1 MCQRKQISFR
11 TLLFIYSINITNN
24 TIGFR
29 LRQSKGLFCDVDW
42 KLISWFVKSYKQ
54 PTEVCFKKGVFKNL
68 IQFAGKHLCWELFFK
83 SCSLTPTILL
93 KKDTPTQVLSCK
105 FCENALFYQQHYYS
119 DSSKLRT
126 LMVFSKMCPLSR
138 VICYWEVI

>member
-83 SCSLTPTILL
+83 SCSLTPTVLL
-93 KKDTPTQVLSCK
+93 RKRLRHRCFPANFAKTHYFISNTITVT
-105 FCENALFYQQHYYS
+105 ALNYGHLWFFQ
-119 DSSKLRT
+119 KCVRCRELFAIGR
-126 LMVFSKMCPLSR
+126 
-138 VICYWEVI
+138 